1 MVGTF
6 DGMRLGRTVAV
17 VLAVVL
23 LQACTPRG
31 GGAQQGQVSAS
42 AGPHA
47 GHASVS
53 APPPQPLRAGERFV
67 ELGLQRP
74 FKPAPAK
81 GTDEY
86 RCFLIDPGLKEPAYI
101 TGSQFLPDHPAIVH
115 HAIFFRVQP
124 EDVPDAKS
132 LDNAHA
138 GDGWTCFG
146 GTGIAT
152 DSVFRQFSGGGSAWI
167 GAWAPG
173 GAEVLLAENIG
184 YEMAAGSQ
192 IVMQIHYNTLS
203 VKGAAD
209 RSGMRLRLKEGGA
222 KLEPLWT
229 MLLPAPV
236 ELPCAPGED
245 GPLCD
250 RSKAISDL
258 KTRFGNQA
266 GTIVSGLSM
275 GCNRGQNKPG
285 PVQSCSI
292 PVRETGVIHAIA
304 GHMHLLGRSIKV
316 ELNPGTSK
324 AKTLLDVPAYNFDDQ
339 RAIPLA
345 QPARIKLGDTL
356 KVTCTHDAGLRGML
370 PALKSVEPRY
380 VVWGE
385 GTSDEMCLGVINWTR
400 S

>member
-1 MVGTF
+1 M
-6 DGMRLGRTVAV
+6 AV
-17 VLAVVL
+17 VLAAL
-23 LQACTPRG
+23 LLPACMSSRG
-31 GGAQQGQVSAS
+31 GVQQGQVKADS
-42 AGPHA
+42 HA
-47 GHASVS
+47 GHASAS
-53 APPPQPLRAGERFV
+53 APPPQPLRAGERFL
-67 ELGLQRP
+67 ELGMERP

-86 RCFLIDPGLKEPAYI
+86 RCFLVDPGLKEPAYI
-101 TGSQFLPDHPAIVH
+101 TGSQFLPDNAAIVH

-124 EDVPDAKS
+124 EDVAEARALDAARK
-132 LDNAHA
+132 

-146 GTGIAT
+146 GTGIVA
-152 DSVFRQFSGGGSAWI
+152 DSVFRQVSGGGSAWI

-173 GAEVLLAENIG
+173 GAELLLAEDIG

-192 IVMQIHYNTLS
+192 IVMQIHYNTLT
-203 VKGAAD
+203 VKGAQD
-209 RSGMRLRLKEGGA
+209 RSAMRLRLKAGGA

-229 MLLPAPV
+229 MLLPAPI

-245 GPLCD
+245 GPFCD
-250 RSKAISDL
+250 RAKALADL
-258 KTRFGNQA
+258 KSRFGNQA
-266 GTIVSGLSM
+266 GSMVSGLGM
-275 GCNRGQNKPG
+275 LCHRGREPKPG
-285 PVQSCSI
+285 PTQSCSI

-324 AKTLLDVPAYNFDDQ
+324 AKTLLDVPVYNFDDQ

-345 QPARIKLGDTL
+345 QPTTVKLGDTL
-356 KVTCTHDAGLRGML
+356 RVTCTHDAGLRRML

-385 GTSDEMCLGVINWTR
+385 GTSDEMCLAVVNWTR
-400 S
+400 A